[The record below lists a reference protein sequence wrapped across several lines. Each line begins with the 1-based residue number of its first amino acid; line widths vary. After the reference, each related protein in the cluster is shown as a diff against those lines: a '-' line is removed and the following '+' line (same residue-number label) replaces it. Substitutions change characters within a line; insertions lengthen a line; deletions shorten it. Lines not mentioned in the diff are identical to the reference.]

1 MRWCAEAVRL
11 EHIGVTKM
19 DELELEL
26 KTTFLGQADQLMV
39 EAETCFLELE
49 SSPGDALIL
58 DRIFRVIHNLKGSS
72 NAVGFEQIGDFC
84 HGFENLLLRLKNGQI
99 KVNEQMVDLLLKS
112 NDFIG
117 EMVVALRADMQAK
130 FQISPLKSQ
139 IESAIAS
146 NGFPDTQILK
156 KIATADVPTAPTIVN
171 VASSEKSPVGSQISN
186 VVPLVST
193 LRNLE
198 DAPVQKSGEK
208 HIGSSTPTGYKIAVG
223 ERFLCFTLGSQEYG
237 IPLSAVKQVI
247 GVPEFTPIPEA
258 PSYFVGITNLR
269 GKVVATLDLAK
280 KFSIANRP
288 TNDRATI
295 ILNSGTQNIGV
306 VVDSVNH
313 VLTPDHKDLSPRP
326 DCDPNVR
333 TEYII
338 SVYRREGVMILLID
352 IANALGI
359 ADWDLIRSRSIDE
372 KAA

>member
-1 MRWCAEAVRL
+1 
-11 EHIGVTKM
+11 M

-26 KTTFLGQADQLMV
+26 KTTFLGQADQLMA

-49 SSPGDALIL
+49 SSPGDKSIL

-84 HGFENLLLRLKNGQI
+84 HVFENLLLKLKNGQI

-117 EMVVALRADMQAK
+117 EMVVSLRSDMQAK
-130 FQISPLKSQ
+130 FQITPLKSQ

-146 NGFPDTQILK
+146 NGFPDAP
-156 KIATADVPTAPTIVN
+156 IANQPQTAAGKAVPTSNTVAPPVKEP
-171 VASSEKSPVGSQISN
+171 VAAQVSN
-186 VVPLVST
+186 VVPLVNA
-193 LRNLE
+193 LRAHDE
-198 DAPVQKSGEK
+198 VAPVQKAPEK
-208 HIGSSTPTGYKIAVG
+208 HIGSSTPTGYKISVG
-223 ERFLCFTLGSQEYG
+223 ERFLCFTLGAQEYG

-269 GKVVATLDLAK
+269 GKVIATLDLAK
-280 KFSIANRP
+280 KFSIANKP
-288 TNDRATI
+288 TSDRATI
-295 ILNSGTQNIGV
+295 ILNSGSQNIGV
-306 VVDSVNH
+306 IVDSVNH
-313 VLTPDHKDLSPRP
+313 VVTPDHKDLSPRP

-338 SVYRREGVMILLID
+338 SVYRRDGVMILLID

-359 ADWDLIRSRSIDE
+359 ADWDLIRSRGLTD